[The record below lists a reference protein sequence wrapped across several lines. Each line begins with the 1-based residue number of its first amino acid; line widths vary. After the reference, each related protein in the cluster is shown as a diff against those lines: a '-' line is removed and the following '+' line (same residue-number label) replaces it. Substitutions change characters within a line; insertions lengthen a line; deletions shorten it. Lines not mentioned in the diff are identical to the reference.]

1 MADQKKVLFCTDL
14 HGSEV
19 YFGKVLASVLNL
31 KVDVLLI
38 SGDITG
44 KSIVPIVKLGGDR
57 YITELFGRRMEGQG
71 EKGLQELKD
80 KIRYSGYYY
89 YLATM
94 DEIKELQ
101 DKREKVDEL
110 FTKVMC
116 DTVAEWIQK
125 IDRVLPKDVRV
136 IINPGN
142 DDRFDVDDVIK
153 ASDRVEYTLG
163 KVDYLDDRHP
173 MVACEWVNTTP
184 FESPRECSE
193 DELEKRLRK
202 EIEKLGDYK
211 NAVFDFHA
219 PPYNTRLDL
228 APKLDKNL
236 KPVTS
241 FGQSVMIHV
250 GSKAVLKV
258 IKEYQPILG
267 LHGHIHES
275 AGVINIGRTWCVNPG
290 SEYVEGIMHG
300 YVVILKEDKIEYFPV
315 MGG

>member
-1 MADQKKVLFCTDL
+1 MAGAKKILFCTDL

-44 KSIVPIVKLGGDR
+44 KSIVPIIKLGNDR
-57 YITELFGRRMEGQG
+57 YITELFGRRAEGQG
-71 EKGLQELKD
+71 EKGLQELKN

-89 YLATM
+89 YVSTL
-94 DEIKELQ
+94 DEVKELEA
-101 DKREKVDEL
+101 KRERVDDL

-116 DTVAEWIQK
+116 DTVAEWLQK
-125 IDRVLPKDVRV
+125 IDRTLPKNVRV
-136 IINPGN
+136 IFNPGN
-142 DDRFDVDDVIK
+142 DDRFAVDEVIK
-153 ASDRVEYTLG
+153 SNERVDYTLG
-163 KVDYLDDRHP
+163 EVDYLDERHP

-193 DELEKRLRK
+193 EELEKRLRK
-202 EIEKLGDYK
+202 EIEKLSDYK
-211 NAVFDFHA
+211 NAIFDFHA
-219 PPYNTRLDL
+219 PPHDTRLDV
-228 APKLDKNL
+228 APKLDSSL
-236 KPVTS
+236 KPVTR

-250 GSKAVLKV
+250 GSKAVVKL
-258 IKEYQPILG
+258 IKEYQPQLG

-275 AGVINIGRTWCVNPG
+275 AGVQAIGRTWCVNPG

-300 YVVILKEDKIEYFPV
+300 YVLIVEEDKIEYFPV
-315 MGG
+315 VGG